1 MFTQDHDG
9 KDGKKVWLGTDEVD
23 QLLAQPAN
31 ETKRIAYALGV
42 RCGLRSEEI
51 TDVRPADIVDSDAGK
66 FLLVRDGKGSKY
78 REAPIPPELA
88 NTVRTA
94 AEYRPEDRD
103 EPIVTSQSSTS
114 GATTRTLRR
123 WIEAD
128 REALA
133 DETGDGRWEY
143 LTMHD
148 LRRTWAT
155 QLKGANVDSLLV
167 CDWGGWEDLETFLD
181 HYRGTYAPDVQ
192 LREREKVAWL

>member
-1 MFTQDHDG
+1 MFTQPHDG

-23 QLLAQPAN
+23 QLLDQPDN

-103 EPIVTSQSSTS
+103 EPIVTSQSANS

-123 WIEAD
+123 WIEAE

-133 DETGDGRWEY
+133 EATGDERWAY

-181 HYRGTYAPDVQ
+181 HYRGTYSPDVQ

>member
-9 KDGKKVWLGTDEVD
+9 KDGKKVWLGTEEVD
-23 QLLAQPAN
+23 QLLTQPEN

-66 FLLVRDGKGSKY
+66 FLIVRDGKGSKY

-88 NTVRTA
+88 NTIRTA
-94 AEYRPEDRD
+94 AEYRPEDKD
-103 EPIVTSQSSTS
+103 EPVVTSQSSNS

-133 DETGDGRWEY
+133 AETGDERWEY

-192 LREREKVAWL
+192 AREREKVSWL

>member
-9 KDGKKVWLGTDEVD
+9 KDGKKVWLGTEEVE
-23 QLLAQPAN
+23 QLLAEPDN

-66 FLLVRDGKGSKY
+66 FLIVRDGKGSKY

-94 AEYRPEDRD
+94 TEYRPEDRD

-133 DETGDGRWEY
+133 DETGDERWEY

-192 LREREKVAWL
+192 LREREKVEWL

>member
-23 QLLAQPAN
+23 QLLAQPEN

-103 EPIVTSQSSTS
+103 EPIVTSQSANS

-133 DETGDGRWEY
+133 DATGDERWEY

-167 CDWGGWEDLETFLD
+167 CDWGGWTDLDTFLE

-192 LREREKVAWL
+192 LRERKKVAWL